1 MIWQSCIHM
10 VVQDYALHKIHM
22 HCLDKSY
29 VWLYKIMHCQ
39 ILACK
44 TSEHIEIPRK
54 IMQTI
59 ARNFH

>member
-10 VVQDYALHKIHM
+10 VVQDYALHKVHM
-22 HCLDKSY
+22 HCLD
-29 VWLYKIMHCQ
+29 VWLYKIMHCE

-44 TSEHIEIPRK
+44 NIRK

-59 ARNFH
+59 AGNSSL